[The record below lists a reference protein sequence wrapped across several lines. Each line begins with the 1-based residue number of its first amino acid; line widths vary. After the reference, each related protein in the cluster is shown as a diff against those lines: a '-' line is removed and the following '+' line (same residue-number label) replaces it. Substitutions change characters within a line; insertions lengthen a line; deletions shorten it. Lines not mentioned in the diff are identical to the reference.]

1 MSSEM
6 EKLLMEEENRY
17 QEVYKGSIVK
27 GRVMIEKE
35 DSFYVDLNYKTDG
48 ILPKDQIL
56 ETETVNV
63 GDEITVQVV
72 KIDKNTGD
80 ILLSK
85 RKVDE
90 FKVWDD
96 IEAGNIVPVR
106 IVETNAKGLIGAYK
120 GSVRGFI
127 PLSHIE
133 LKFIGEEALKS
144 YVGKTFEVEVI
155 DVDPKKRRL
164 ILSRKNILL
173 KQQEEMRKEIMD
185 KVVEGATF
193 EGTIK
198 DIKDYGAFVDIGGI
212 TGLVHVSEISWDRS
226 DNIKKLYKL
235 EDKVQVQVISFDKET
250 DRLSLSIKSLIE
262 HPWNEFIAKNKV
274 SDIVSGEVKNIKEY
288 GAFINLHPTVDGF
301 VHISNLSSEFVKNPG
316 EVLKVGQ
323 QVDVRIISI
332 DEETKKIELS
342 MILEEPKAEE
352 EVAPESVQE
361 ETISSEEVAPE

>member
-6 EKLLMEEENRY
+6 EKLLMEEETRY

-27 GRVMIEKE
+27 GKVMIEKE

-56 ETETVNV
+56 ETETVHV

-96 IEAGNIVPVR
+96 IEAGNIIAVK
-106 IVETNAKGLIGAYK
+106 IVESNAKGLIGAYK

-144 YVGKTFEVEVI
+144 YMGKTFEVEVI
-155 DVDPKKRRL
+155 DIDPKKRRL

-173 KQQEEMRKEIMD
+173 KQQEEMRKEIID
-185 KVVEGATF
+185 KLVEGATF

-198 DIKDYGAFVDIGGI
+198 DIKDYGVFVDIGGI

-226 DNIKKLYKL
+226 ENIRNLYKV
-235 EDKVQVQVISFDKET
+235 EDRVKVQVINFDRES
-250 DRLSLSIKSLIE
+250 DRLSLSIKALIE
-262 HPWNEFIAKNKV
+262 HPWKEFVAKYKV
-274 SDIVSGEVKNIKEY
+274 SDTITGEVKNIKEY
-288 GAFINLHPTVDGF
+288 GAFVNLHPTVDGF
-301 VHISNLSSEFVKNPG
+301 VHISNLSSEFIKNPN

-323 QVDVRIISI
+323 KVEVRIISI
-332 DEETKKIELS
+332 DEESKKIELS
-342 MILEEPKAEE
+342 MKPEEPKPEESLEE
-352 EVAPESVQE
+352 ESVEEVQE
-361 ETISSEEVAPE
+361 AAAE